1 LHNTAAGG
9 ASEFFQKFREGFR
22 APMVIVLIDAR
33 RLTGSLGGRF
43 FNLEMQMVARNT
55 LPERFL
61 YYWARLYSQ
70 QLFRG
75 GGSHPLCPT
84 ISFCFVN
91 GRLFPE
97 GDAYPPLFFAGPQ
110 HGD

>member
-1 LHNTAAGG
+1 
-9 ASEFFQKFREGFR
+9 
-22 APMVIVLIDAR
+22 
-33 RLTGSLGGRF
+33 
-43 FNLEMQMVARNT
+43 MQMVARNT

-70 QLFRG
+70 QLLRG
-75 GGSHPLCPT
+75 DGYHQLCPT
-84 ISFCFVN
+84 ISICFVN

-97 GDAYPPLFFAGPQ
+97 GEAYHRPFFSGPR